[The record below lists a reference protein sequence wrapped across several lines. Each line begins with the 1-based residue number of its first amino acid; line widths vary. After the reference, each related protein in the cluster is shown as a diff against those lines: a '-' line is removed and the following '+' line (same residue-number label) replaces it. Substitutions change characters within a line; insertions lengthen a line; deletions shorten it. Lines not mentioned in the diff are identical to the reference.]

1 MGSLNYELVRLNA
14 EWLSLHKRLI
24 LWYTYSAQTVNKP
37 DVQGGKMKIIGFTAS
52 PRKKGN
58 TAWIVDK
65 ILEGAKEQGA
75 ETQFWYSSELDI
87 KPCLSCYGCRQGDL
101 AGERTRCIIKDDMQK
116 LYDTLEQADALVL
129 GSPVYMGQMS
139 AQAKIFMDRLFG
151 SSQFQPRFSPHF
163 KEKDTPKQKLI
174 LAFTQGNP
182 DSGKFQVYF
191 DYTKNTFQMLG
202 FDVKDVVVVA
212 GLRDGPA
219 HERNDLHTAMKGI
232 GSSLVSERFP
242 E

>member
-1 MGSLNYELVRLNA
+1 MNV
-14 EWLSLHKRLI
+14 
-24 LWYTYSAQTVNKP
+24 
-37 DVQGGKMKIIGFTAS
+37 IGFTAS
-52 PRKKGN
+52 PRKQGN

-65 ILEGAKEQGA
+65 ILEGAKGQGA
-75 ETQFWYSSELDI
+75 ETQSWYSSDLDI

-116 LYDTLEQADALVL
+116 LYDALEHADALVL

-151 SSQFQPRFSPHF
+151 SARYQPRFHPGF
-163 KEKDTPKQKLI
+163 KEKNAPKQKLI
-174 LAFTQGNP
+174 LVWTQGNP
-182 DSGKFQVYF
+182 DSGKFQVYY
-191 DYTKNTFQMLG
+191 DYTKTMAQMLE

-212 GLRDGPA
+212 GMRSEAAQDRA
-219 HERNDLHTAMKGI
+219 DLPTAMKNI
-232 GSSLVSERFP
+232 GSSLVSEGSP